1 MNDIQIDLMAIR
13 EHLDIIEEKL
23 KITRMNSAYNGNY
36 GQYKNADTN
45 GNYEDMTVEEWNA
58 KIKEDR

>member
-13 EHLDIIEEKL
+13 EHLDIIEAKL
-23 KITRMNSAYNGNY
+23 KESQMRNAYSGNY
-36 GQYKNADTN
+36 GDYKNTDTN
-45 GNYEDMTVEEWNA
+45 GNYTTEQWNA

>member
-23 KITRMNSAYNGNY
+23 KETRKRPGYTGNY
-36 GQYKNADTN
+36 TEFNNTDTN
-45 GNYEDMTVEEWNA
+45 GNYTTEQWND
-58 KIKEDR
+58 KIREDR